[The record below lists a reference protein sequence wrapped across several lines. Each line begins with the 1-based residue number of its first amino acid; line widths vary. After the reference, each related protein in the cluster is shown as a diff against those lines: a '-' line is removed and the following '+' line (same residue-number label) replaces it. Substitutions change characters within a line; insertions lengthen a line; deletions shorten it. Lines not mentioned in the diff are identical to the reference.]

1 MSQGANTQLVW
12 GFEEV
17 GGTATPGQKAPTMYG
32 LRVKN
37 LQMTPK
43 PSFERVSNIDPSGQL
58 LKGRVGAM
66 SLPFSFESEMNIDDI
81 PRLRAHMQGFAS
93 IAATATGVRTWTIRE
108 LRSGDSLATALDW
121 LSLEGDRDDTYAQLN
136 LHGAVDQWDIAVRSG
151 KIVSNKLSGM
161 SCRFTHLNDV
171 TETVAPAA
179 WTGDVYVRGNRI
191 DADASDTSNDIKF
204 KVTTG
209 GALDGTGKIKFTEGA
224 TAYGSVEYPVVA
236 GVWMPVIYGDG
247 TYAGSADD
255 PVEVMFTLGTGDLT
269 AGGTPDEWA
278 IDARRA
284 KATPTYPARN
294 PLIAVRAICLIGGTE
309 YFIEDF
315 DISFKRPRKYR
326 RASSSKY
333 PIGIL
338 PDGNRSFSIK
348 LKRDYTDRD
357 LYLKMLS
364 ATGVSFSIAI
374 NGDFIATVSSVS
386 YYEKWLLS
394 STNAQV
400 ISAGADIPN
409 DKQLPESIEL
419 VPYWDGTNSDLSESI
434 ICTLSTLK

>member
-1 MSQGANTQLVW
+1 MSQGANTQLMW
-12 GFEEV
+12 GFEES
-17 GGTATPGQKAPTMYG
+17 GGTAQPGQKAGTMYG

-43 PSFERVSNIDPSGQL
+43 PSFERVSNIDPAGQL
-58 LKGRVGAM
+58 LKGRVGAV
-66 SLPFSFESEMNIDDI
+66 SLPFSFESEMSVDDI
-81 PRLRAHMQGFAS
+81 ARLRAHMQGFAS
-93 IAATATGVRTWTIRE
+93 IAATAAGVRTWTIRE
-108 LRSGDSLATALDW
+108 LRSGDSLAAALDW
-121 LSLEGDRDDTYAQLN
+121 LSLEGDRDDEYAQLN
-136 LHGAVDQWDIAVRSG
+136 LHGALDSWDIAVRSG

-161 SCRFTHLNDV
+161 SCRFTHLSDV
-171 TETVAPAA
+171 TETVGPAS
-179 WTGDVYVRGNRI
+179 WTGAVYVRGNRI
-191 DADASDTSNDIKF
+191 DSDATDTSNDIKF
-204 KVTTG
+204 KCSTA
-209 GALDGTGKIKFTEGA
+209 GALDGTGKIMFTKGA
-224 TAYGSVEYPVVA
+224 TAYGTVEYPVVA
-236 GVWMPVIYGDG
+236 GTWMPVIYGDG

-278 IDARRA
+278 IDAKRTKGA
-284 KATPTYPARN
+284 ATYPSRN
-294 PLIAVRAICLIGGTE
+294 PLIAVRATCTIGGTE

-315 DISFKRPRKYR
+315 DLGFKRPRKYR

-364 ATGVSFSIAI
+364 ATAVSFNVTI

-386 YYEKWLLS
+386 YYEKWQLA

-400 ISAGADIPN
+400 IVAGADIPN
-409 DKQLPESIEL
+409 DKQLPESIDI
-419 VPYWDGTNSDLSESI
+419 VPFWDGSNSDLAETI
-434 ICTLSTLK
+434 VGTLETLK